1 MGKILNPCFNTAQK
15 KKGGQIVVDIIQVLA
30 IVIPLAIIVYVVVS
44 SLRIVR
50 PTEKGLVERFGKY
63 RRFVEGGITTLV
75 PFRDRI
81 IKVNITERMTAVQ
94 RQDVITKDKVFMG
107 VDAVVFYKVKPDELS
122 VKASQYYVNDYQAQ
136 IDTLARTV
144 LRDIIGGMDM
154 ATANTSRPIINKN
167 LKEALDEQTE
177 KWGIEIVRAEIK
189 DLEPPKDLIKSM
201 ESVLEADNQR
211 QAAEKTAIAEATLA
225 SGEKNAAIQRA
236 EGQKQAAILQAEGQ
250 KTATIA
256 IAEGD
261 AQATR
266 LRNEALTTYF
276 KDNAVVFKQLETIST
291 SLQNNTKIIVPE
303 GKAISL
309 ILNEQENL
317 NKATI
322 IPIPQPQQKSS
333 KQM

>member
-1 MGKILNPCFNTAQK
+1 M
-15 KKGGQIVVDIIQVLA
+15 VDIVQVVA
-30 IVIPLAIIVYVVVS
+30 IIIPLVVIIYAVIS

-50 PTEKGLVERFGKY
+50 PTEKGLVERLGKY
-63 RRFVEGGITTLV
+63 HRFVQGGLTFLV
-75 PFRDRI
+75 PFVDRI
-81 IKVNITERMTAVQ
+81 IKVNITERMTPVQ

-107 VDAVVFYKVKPDELS
+107 VDAVVFYRIKPEEAS
-122 VKASQYYVNDYQAQ
+122 AKASQYYVANFAAQ

-154 ATANTSRPIINKN
+154 SVANTSRPIINEK

-189 DLEPPKDLIKSM
+189 DLEPPKELILSM
-201 ESVLEADNQR
+201 ESVLKADNDR
-211 QAAEKTAIAEATLA
+211 QAAEKTAIAQATLA
-225 SGEKNAAIQRA
+225 SGQKNAAIQVA

-250 KTATIA
+250 KTATIE

-261 AQATR
+261 AQATK

-276 KDNAVVFKQLETIST
+276 KDSAVVFKQLETIAT

-317 NKATI
+317 SKATI
-322 IPIPQPQQKSS
+322 IPVTLPQQQKKS
-333 KQM
+333 

>member
-1 MGKILNPCFNTAQK
+1 MVDPIL
-15 KKGGQIVVDIIQVLA
+15 ILA
-30 IVIPLAIIVYVVVS
+30 IVVPLVVIAYAVVS

-63 RRFVEGGITTLV
+63 HRFVEGGITLLV
-75 PFRDRI
+75 PFVDRI
-81 IKVNITERMTAVQ
+81 IKVNVTERMTPVQ

-107 VDAVVFYKVKPDELS
+107 VDAVVFYRIKQDEQS
-122 VKASQYYVNDYQAQ
+122 VKASQYAVASFAAQ

-154 ATANTSRPIINKN
+154 AIANTSRPIINASLKN
-167 LKEALDEQTE
+167 ALDEQTE

-189 DLEPPKDLIKSM
+189 DLEPPRELIVSM
-201 ESVLEADNQR
+201 ESVLKADNER
-211 QAAEKTAIAEATLA
+211 QAAEKTAIAQATLA
-225 SGEKNAAIQRA
+225 SGQKNAAIQVA

-276 KDNAVVFKQLETIST
+276 KDSAVTFKQLDTIT
-291 SLQNNTKIIVPE
+291 ASLQNNTKIIVPE

-317 NKATI
+317 SKATI
-322 IPIPQPQQKSS
+322 IPIPPQPTQKSS

>member
-1 MGKILNPCFNTAQK
+1 M
-15 KKGGQIVVDIIQVLA
+15 VDPVEIIA
-30 IVIPLAIIVYVVVS
+30 IVIPIVVILYAVIS

-50 PTEKGLVERFGKY
+50 PTDKGLVERFGKY
-63 RRFVEGGITTLV
+63 HRFVQGGITFLV
-75 PFRDRI
+75 PFVDRI

-107 VDAVVFYKVKPDELS
+107 VDAVVFFKVKPDELS
-122 VKASQYYVNDYQAQ
+122 VKASQYYVNDYKAQ

-167 LKEALDEQTE
+167 LKDALDEQTE

-189 DLEPPKDLIKSM
+189 DLEPPRELIVSM
-201 ESVLEADNQR
+201 ESVLKADNER
-211 QAAEKTAIAEATLA
+211 QAAEKTAIAQATLA
-225 SGEKNAAIQRA
+225 SGQKNAAIQVA

-250 KTATIA
+250 KTATIE

-261 AQATR
+261 AQATK

-276 KDNAVVFKQLETIST
+276 KDSAVVFKQLETIQA

-317 NKATI
+317 MKASI
-322 IPIPQPQQKSS
+322 IPIPQPQQKTS
-333 KQM
+333 KQ

>member
-1 MGKILNPCFNTAQK
+1 M
-15 KKGGQIVVDIIQVLA
+15 VDPVEIIA
-30 IVIPLAIIVYVVVS
+30 IVIPIVVILYAVIS

-50 PTEKGLVERFGKY
+50 PTDKGLVERFGKY
-63 RRFVEGGITTLV
+63 HRFVQGGITFLV
-75 PFRDRI
+75 PFVDRI

-107 VDAVVFYKVKPDELS
+107 VDAVVFFKVKPDELS
-122 VKASQYYVNDYQAQ
+122 VKASQYYVNDYKAQ

-167 LKEALDEQTE
+167 LKDALDEQTE

-189 DLEPPKDLIKSM
+189 DLEPPRELIVSM
-201 ESVLEADNQR
+201 ESVLKADNER
-211 QAAEKTAIAEATLA
+211 QAAEKTAIAQATLA
-225 SGEKNAAIQRA
+225 SGQKNAAI
-236 EGQKQAAILQAEGQ
+236 E
-250 KTATIA
+250 

-261 AQATR
+261 AQATK

-276 KDNAVVFKQLETIST
+276 KDSAVVFKQLETIQA

-317 NKATI
+317 MKASI
-322 IPIPQPQQKSS
+322 IPIPQPQQKTS
-333 KQM
+333 KQ

>member
-1 MGKILNPCFNTAQK
+1 M
-15 KKGGQIVVDIIQVLA
+15 VDILLVLA
-30 IVIPLAIIVYVVVS
+30 IVVPLLVILYALIS

-63 RRFVEGGITTLV
+63 QRFVEGGITLLV
-75 PFRDRI
+75 PFVDRI
-81 IKVNITERMTAVQ
+81 IKVNVTERMTPVQ

-107 VDAVVFYKVKPDELS
+107 VDAVVFYRIKQDEQS
-122 VKASQYYVNDYQAQ
+122 VKASQYAVASFAAQ

-154 ATANTSRPIINKN
+154 SVANTSRPIINASLKN
-167 LKEALDEQTE
+167 ALDEQTE

-189 DLEPPKDLIKSM
+189 DLEPPRELIVSM
-201 ESVLEADNQR
+201 ESVLKADNDR
-211 QAAEKTAIAEATLA
+211 QAAEKTAIAQATLA
-225 SGEKNAAIQRA
+225 SGQKNAAIQVA

-250 KTATIA
+250 KTATIE

-261 AQATR
+261 AQATK

-276 KDNAVVFKQLETIST
+276 KDSAITFKQLDTIT
-291 SLQNNTKIIVPE
+291 ASLQNNTKIIVPE

-317 NKATI
+317 SKGTI
-322 IPIPQPQQKSS
+322 IPIPTPPTQKSS

>member
-1 MGKILNPCFNTAQK
+1 M
-15 KKGGQIVVDIIQVLA
+15 VDIIQV
-30 IVIPLAIIVYVVVS
+30 IAIIVPLIIILYAVIS

-63 RRFVEGGITTLV
+63 QRFVEGGITLLV
-75 PFRDRI
+75 PFVDRI
-81 IKVNITERMTAVQ
+81 IKVNVTERMTPVQ

-107 VDAVVFYKVKPDELS
+107 VDAVVFYRIKLDEQS
-122 VKASQYYVNDYQAQ
+122 VKASQYNVASFAAQ

-154 ATANTSRPIINKN
+154 AIANTSRPIINASLKN
-167 LKEALDEQTE
+167 ALDEQTE

-189 DLEPPKDLIKSM
+189 DLEPPRELIVSM
-201 ESVLEADNQR
+201 ESVLKADNDR
-211 QAAEKTAIAEATLA
+211 QAAEKTAIAQATLA
-225 SGEKNAAIQRA
+225 SGQKNAAIQVA

-250 KTATIA
+250 KTATIE

-276 KDNAVVFKQLETIST
+276 KDSAITFKQLETIT
-291 SLQNNTKIIVPE
+291 ASLQHNTKIIVPE

-317 NKATI
+317 SKATI
-322 IPIPQPQQKSS
+322 LPIPPPPGQKSS

>member
-1 MGKILNPCFNTAQK
+1 MM
-15 KKGGQIVVDIIQVLA
+15 VDIIEIAA
-30 IVIPLAIIVYVVVS
+30 IVIPLIFILYVVVS

-50 PTEKGLVERFGKY
+50 PTEKGLVERLGKY
-63 RRFVEGGITTLV
+63 QRFVEGGVTLLV
-75 PFRDRI
+75 PFIDRI
-81 IKVNITERMTAVQ
+81 IKVNVTERMTPVQ

-107 VDAVVFYKVKPDELS
+107 VDAVVFYRIKSDETS
-122 VKASQYYVNDYQAQ
+122 VKASQYNVASFGAQ

-154 ATANTSRPIINKN
+154 TIANTSRPVINSS
-167 LKEALDEQTE
+167 LKTALDEQTE

-189 DLEPPKDLIKSM
+189 DLEPPKELIISM
-201 ESVLEADNQR
+201 ESVLKADNDR
-211 QAAEKTAIAEATLA
+211 QAAEKTAIAQATLA
-225 SGEKNAAIQRA
+225 SGQKNAAIQVA
-236 EGQKQAAILQAEGQ
+236 EGQKQASILQAEGQ

-261 AQATR
+261 AQATK

-276 KDNAVVFKQLETIST
+276 KDSAIVFKQLETIAT
-291 SLQNNTKIIVPE
+291 SLQNNSKIIVPE

-317 NKATI
+317 SKATV
-322 IPIPQPQQKSS
+322 IPVNQQQQKNS
-333 KQM
+333 K

>member
-1 MGKILNPCFNTAQK
+1 
-15 KKGGQIVVDIIQVLA
+15 
-30 IVIPLAIIVYVVVS
+30 
-44 SLRIVR
+44 
-50 PTEKGLVERFGKY
+50 
-63 RRFVEGGITTLV
+63 
-75 PFRDRI
+75 
-81 IKVNITERMTAVQ
+81 
-94 RQDVITKDKVFMG
+94 
-107 VDAVVFYKVKPDELS
+107 
-122 VKASQYYVNDYQAQ
+122 
-136 IDTLARTV
+136 
-144 LRDIIGGMDM
+144 
-154 ATANTSRPIINKN
+154 
-167 LKEALDEQTE
+167 
-177 KWGIEIVRAEIK
+177 
-189 DLEPPKDLIKSM
+189 M
-201 ESVLEADNQR
+201 ESVLKADNER

-276 KDNAVVFKQLETIST
+276 KDSAIVFKQLETIAA

-317 NKATI
+317 SKATI
-322 IPIPQPQQKSS
+322 IPIPPPPTEKQQTNVDKTRNSTGLHRFCGVEPNPLSFFHDQTPTVSEAASKLKALISWISLSCFFEFAADGFNHEAGGVILVFDVVFDAFLDVFTHYAYNATSS
-333 KQM
+333 PVSSLTSRTMVCSIFSPGSILPPGNAQ

>member
-1 MGKILNPCFNTAQK
+1 M
-15 KKGGQIVVDIIQVLA
+15 VDPLLI
-30 IVIPLAIIVYVVVS
+30 LAIIVPIVVILYLFLA

-50 PTEKGLVERFGKY
+50 PTEKGLVERLGKY
-63 RRFVEGGITTLV
+63 RRFVEGGVTFLF
-75 PFRDRI
+75 PLLDKI
-81 IKVNITERMTAVQ
+81 IRVNVTERMTPVQ

-107 VDAVVFYKVKPDELS
+107 VDAVVFYRIKRDEVS
-122 VKASQYYVNDYQAQ
+122 VKASQYNVASFTTQ

-154 ATANTSRPIINKN
+154 SVANTSRPIINTS
-167 LKEALDEQTE
+167 LKTALDEQTE

-189 DLEPPKDLIKSM
+189 DLEPPKELIISM
-201 ESVLEADNQR
+201 ESVLKADNDR
-211 QAAEKTAIAEATLA
+211 QAAEKTAIAQATLA
-225 SGEKNAAIQRA
+225 SGQKNAAIQVA

-250 KTATIA
+250 KTATIE

-261 AQATR
+261 AQATK

-276 KDNAVVFKQLETIST
+276 KDSAIVFKQLDTIT
-291 SLQNNTKIIVPE
+291 ASLQNNTKIIVPE

-317 NKATI
+317 SKATI
-322 IPIPQPQQKSS
+322 IPIPQPAQQKAS
-333 KQM
+333 K

>member
-1 MGKILNPCFNTAQK
+1 MVDAIE
-15 KKGGQIVVDIIQVLA
+15 VVA
-30 IVIPLAIIVYVVVS
+30 IAIPLIIIAYAVLS
-44 SLRIVR
+44 SFRIVR
-50 PTEKGLVERFGKY
+50 PTERGLVERLGKY
-63 RRFVEGGITTLV
+63 HRFVHGGLTFLV
-75 PFRDRI
+75 PFVDRI
-81 IKVNITERMTAVQ
+81 IKVNITERMTPVQ

-107 VDAVVFYKVKPDELS
+107 VDAVVFYKIKPEEAS
-122 VKASQYYVNDYQAQ
+122 VKASQYYVANFAAQ

-154 ATANTSRPIINKN
+154 AIANTSRPVINEK

-177 KWGIEIVRAEIK
+177 CWGIEIIRAEIK
-189 DLEPPKDLIKSM
+189 DLEPPKELILSM
-201 ESVLEADNQR
+201 ESVLKADNDR
-211 QAAEKTAIAEATLA
+211 QAAEKTAIAQATLA
-225 SGEKNAAIQRA
+225 SGQKNAAIQVA
-236 EGQKQAAILQAEGQ
+236 EGQKQATILQAEGQ

-261 AQATR
+261 AQATK

-276 KDNAVVFKQLETIST
+276 KDSAVVFKQLETIAA

-317 NKATI
+317 SKATI
-322 IPIPQPQQKSS
+322 IPITQQQQTKSS
-333 KQM
+333 K

>member
-1 MGKILNPCFNTAQK
+1 
-15 KKGGQIVVDIIQVLA
+15 
-30 IVIPLAIIVYVVVS
+30 
-44 SLRIVR
+44 
-50 PTEKGLVERFGKY
+50 
-63 RRFVEGGITTLV
+63 
-75 PFRDRI
+75 
-81 IKVNITERMTAVQ
+81 MTPVQ
-94 RQDVITKDKVFMG
+94 RQDVITKDKVLMG
-107 VDAVVFYKVKPDELS
+107 VDAVVFYKVKPDETS
-122 VKASQYYVNDYQAQ
+122 VKASQYFVNNYVSQ

-154 ATANTSRPIINKN
+154 TVANTSRPTINEK
-167 LKEALDEQTE
+167 LKEALDEQTRD
-177 KWGIEIVRAEIK
+177 WGIEIVRAEIK
-189 DLEPPKDLIKSM
+189 DLEPPRGLMSSM
-201 ESVLEADNQR
+201 ESVLKADNER

-236 EGQKQAAILQAEGQ
+236 EGQKQAAILQSEGQ

-276 KDNAVVFKQLETIST
+276 KDSAITFKQLETIT
-291 SLQNNTKIIVPE
+291 ASLQNNTKIIVPE

-317 NKATI
+317 AKATI
-322 IPIPQPQQKSS
+322 LPIPPPPAQKSNR
-333 KQM
+333 QM

>member
-1 MGKILNPCFNTAQK
+1 MVDLVALFA
-15 KKGGQIVVDIIQVLA
+15 IVVVLIIV
-30 IVIPLAIIVYVVVS
+30 VYAIIV
-44 SLRIVR
+44 SLRIIR
-50 PTEKGLVERFGKY
+50 PTEKGLVERLGRY
-63 RRFVEGGITTLV
+63 HRFVQGGITFLV
-75 PFRDRI
+75 PFVDRI
-81 IKVNITERMTAVQ
+81 IKVNITERMTPVQ

-107 VDAVVFYKVKPDELS
+107 VDAVVFYKIKPDETS
-122 VKASQYYVNDYQAQ
+122 VKASQYNVANFAAQ

-154 ATANTSRPIINKN
+154 AIANTSRPVINTS
-167 LKEALDEQTE
+167 LKTALDQQTE

-189 DLEPPKDLIKSM
+189 DLEPPRELIISM
-201 ESVLEADNQR
+201 ESVLKADNER
-211 QAAEKTAIAEATLA
+211 QAAEKTAIAQATLA
-225 SGEKNAAIQRA
+225 SGEKNAAIQVA

-250 KTATIA
+250 KTATIT

-261 AQATR
+261 AQATK

-276 KDNAVVFKQLETIST
+276 KDSAVVYKQLDTIVS

-317 NKATI
+317 AKATI
-322 IPIPQPQQKSS
+322 IPVPMPQLQRDTK
-333 KQM
+333 KM

>member
-1 MGKILNPCFNTAQK
+1 MVDAI
-15 KKGGQIVVDIIQVLA
+15 QIIA
-30 IVIPLAIIVYVVVS
+30 IVIPLVVIIYVIIS

-50 PTEKGLVERFGKY
+50 PTEKGLVERLGKY
-63 RRFVEGGITTLV
+63 HRFVQGGITFLV
-75 PFRDRI
+75 PFADRI
-81 IKVNITERMTAVQ
+81 IKVNTTERMTPVQ

-107 VDAVVFYKVKPDELS
+107 VDAVVFYKIKPDETS
-122 VKASQYYVNDYQAQ
+122 VKASQYNVASFAAQ

-154 ATANTSRPIINKN
+154 TIANTSRPVINVS
-167 LKEALDEQTE
+167 LKTALDEQTE
-177 KWGIEIVRAEIK
+177 KWGIEIIRAEIK
-189 DLEPPKDLIKSM
+189 DLEPPKELIISM
-201 ESVLEADNQR
+201 ESVLKADNDR
-211 QAAEKTAIAEATLA
+211 QAAEKTAIAQATLA
-225 SGEKNAAIQRA
+225 SGEKNAAIQVA
-236 EGQKQAAILQAEGQ
+236 EGQKQATILQAEGQ

-261 AQATR
+261 AQATK

-276 KDNAVVFKQLETIST
+276 KDSAVVFKQLETIAT
-291 SLQNNTKIIVPE
+291 ALQNNTKIIVPE

-317 NKATI
+317 SKATI
-322 IPIPQPQQKSS
+322 IPVTQPQQQKNS

>member
-1 MGKILNPCFNTAQK
+1 
-15 KKGGQIVVDIIQVLA
+15 
-30 IVIPLAIIVYVVVS
+30 
-44 SLRIVR
+44 
-50 PTEKGLVERFGKY
+50 
-63 RRFVEGGITTLV
+63 
-75 PFRDRI
+75 
-81 IKVNITERMTAVQ
+81 MTPVQ
-94 RQDVITKDKVFMG
+94 RQDVITRDKVFMG
-107 VDAVVFYKVKPDELS
+107 VDAVVFYKVKTDEQS
-122 VKASQYYVNDYQAQ
+122 VKASQYNVASFTAQ

-154 ATANTSRPIINKN
+154 TIANTSRPIINAS

-177 KWGIEIVRAEIK
+177 KWGIEIIRAEIK
-189 DLEPPKDLIKSM
+189 DLEPPKELIISM
-201 ESVLEADNQR
+201 ESVLKADNDR
-211 QAAEKTAIAEATLA
+211 QAAEKTAIAQATLA
-225 SGEKNAAIQRA
+225 SGQKNAAIQVA

-250 KTATIA
+250 KTATIE

-276 KDNAVVFKQLETIST
+276 KDSAVVFKQLETIQA

-317 NKATI
+317 TKASI
-322 IPIPQPQQKSS
+322 IPIPQPQQKTN
-333 KQM
+333 K